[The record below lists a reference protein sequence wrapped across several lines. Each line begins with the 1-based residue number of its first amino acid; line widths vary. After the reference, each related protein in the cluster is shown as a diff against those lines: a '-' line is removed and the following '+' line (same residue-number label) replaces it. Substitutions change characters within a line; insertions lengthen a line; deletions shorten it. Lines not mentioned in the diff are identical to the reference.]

1 MRLSGELVDPRG
13 EVMIGG
19 TGSAPR
25 RGHPRGPL
33 TIGFLVNE
41 FNPSSGPDF
50 TRYTEV
56 LEQEFRHRL
65 DVTAVVRRHKP
76 VLSRPAGD
84 EMLASFRAC
93 AGVVNGLAK

>member
-1 MRLSGELVDPRG
+1 MEISGELIDPRG
-13 EVMIGG
+13 EVVVDHAAL
-19 TGSAPR
+19 APR
-25 RGHPRGPL
+25 RGHTQGPV

-56 LEQEFRHRL
+56 LEREFRHRL
-65 DVTAVVRRHKP
+65 EVDAVVRQHKP

-84 EMLASFRAC
+84 DLLASYRAC

>member
-1 MRLSGELVDPRG
+1 MKQIGELVDPRG
-13 EVMIGG
+13 EVVVND
-19 TGSAPR
+19 AELALR
-25 RGHPRGPL
+25 RGHTQGPL

-56 LEQEFRHRL
+56 LEREFRHRL
-65 DVTAVVRRHKP
+65 DVTAVVRQHKP

>member
-1 MRLSGELVDPRG
+1 MKLTGELVDPRG
-13 EVMIGG
+13 EAVVDNTAMA
-19 TGSAPR
+19 SR
-25 RGHPRGPL
+25 RGHTQGPL

-41 FNPSSGPDF
+41 RNPSSGPDF

-56 LEQEFRHRL
+56 LEQELRRRL
-65 DVTAVVRRHKP
+65 DVDAVVRQHKP

-84 EMLASFRAC
+84 DMLASFRAC

>member
-1 MRLSGELVDPRG
+1 MQLAGELVDPRG
-13 EVMIGG
+13 VVVANDA
-19 TGSAPR
+19 SLAPR
-25 RGHPRGPL
+25 RGNTQGPL

-41 FNPSSGPDF
+41 YNPSSGPDF

-65 DVTAVVRRHKP
+65 DVSAVVRQHKP

-84 EMLASFRAC
+84 DMLASFRAC
-93 AGVVNGLAK
+93 AAVVNGLAK

>member
-1 MRLSGELVDPRG
+1 MKLIGELVDPRG
-13 EVMIGG
+13 QVVVNDAALA
-19 TGSAPR
+19 SR
-25 RGHPRGPL
+25 RGHTQGPL

-41 FNPSSGPDF
+41 YNPSSGPDF

-56 LEQEFRHRL
+56 LEQEFRNRL
-65 DVTAVVRRHKP
+65 DVDAVVRQHKP

-84 EMLASFRAC
+84 DMLASFRAC

>member
-1 MRLSGELVDPRG
+1 MKLVGELVDPRG
-13 EVMIGG
+13 EVVVDDA
-19 TGSAPR
+19 SLAPR
-25 RGHPRGPL
+25 RGHSQGPL

-41 FNPSSGPDF
+41 YNPSSGPDF

-65 DVTAVVRRHKP
+65 DVTAVVRQHKP

>member
-1 MRLSGELVDPRG
+1 MKLLGELVDPRG
-13 EVMIGG
+13 KVVLNDGEL
-19 TGSAPR
+19 APR
-25 RGHPRGPL
+25 RGHTQGRL

-56 LEQEFRHRL
+56 LEREFRHRL
-65 DVTAVVRRHKP
+65 DVTAVVRQHKP

>member
-1 MRLSGELVDPRG
+1 MKLAGELVDPRG
-13 EVMIGG
+13 QVVANDGDL
-19 TGSAPR
+19 APR
-25 RGHPRGPL
+25 RGHTQGPL

-41 FNPSSGPDF
+41 YNPSSGPDF

-56 LEQEFRHRL
+56 LEQEFGYRL
-65 DVTAVVRRHKP
+65 DVTAVVRQHKP

>member
-1 MRLSGELVDPRG
+1 MKSVGELVDPRG
-13 EVMIGG
+13 EVVIGG
-19 TGSAPR
+19 EALAPR
-25 RGHPRGPL
+25 RGHTQGPL

-41 FNPSSGPDF
+41 YNPSSGPNF

-56 LEQEFRHRL
+56 LEQEFSHRL
-65 DVTAVVRRHKP
+65 DVTAVVRQHKP

-84 EMLASFRAC
+84 DMLASFRAC

>member
-1 MRLSGELVDPRG
+1 MKLLGELVDPRG
-13 EVMIGG
+13 EVVVNHGEL
-19 TGSAPR
+19 APR
-25 RGHPRGPL
+25 RGHSRGPM

-56 LEQEFRHRL
+56 LEREFRHRL
-65 DVTAVVRRHKP
+65 DVTAVVRQHKP

-84 EMLASFRAC
+84 DMLASFRAC

>member
-1 MRLSGELVDPRG
+1 MKSIGELVDPRG
-13 EVMIGG
+13 QVVVKD
-19 TGSAPR
+19 SALAVR
-25 RGHPRGPL
+25 RGHTQGPL

-41 FNPSSGPDF
+41 YNPSSGPDF

-56 LEQEFRHRL
+56 LEQEFSHRL
-65 DVTAVVRRHKP
+65 DVDAVVRQHKP

>member
-1 MRLSGELVDPRG
+1 MRLTGELVDPRG
-13 EVMIGG
+13 QVVLND
-19 TGSAPR
+19 SDLAPR
-25 RGHPRGPL
+25 RGHTQGPL
-33 TIGFLVNE
+33 TIGFLINE
-41 FNPSSGPDF
+41 YNPSSGPDF

-56 LEQEFRHRL
+56 LEQEFSHRL
-65 DVTAVVRRHKP
+65 DVTAVVRQHKP

>member
-1 MRLSGELVDPRG
+1 MKLVGELVDPRG
-13 EVMIGG
+13 EVVVNDA
-19 TGSAPR
+19 SLAPR
-25 RGHPRGPL
+25 RGHTQGPL

-56 LEQEFRHRL
+56 LEQEFIHRL
-65 DVTAVVRRHKP
+65 DVTAVVRQHKP

-84 EMLASFRAC
+84 DMLASFRAC

>member
-1 MRLSGELVDPRG
+1 MKLVGELVDPRG
-13 EVMIGG
+13 EVVV
-19 TGSAPR
+19 SDEALAPR
-25 RGHPRGPL
+25 RGHTQGPL

-41 FNPSSGPDF
+41 YNPSSGPDF

-56 LEQEFRHRL
+56 LEQEFNHRL
-65 DVTAVVRRHKP
+65 DVSAVVRQHKP

>member
-1 MRLSGELVDPRG
+1 MKSIGELVDPRG
-13 EVMIGG
+13 EVVVHEGQL
-19 TGSAPR
+19 APR
-25 RGHPRGPL
+25 RGHTQGPL

-56 LEQEFRHRL
+56 LEREFRHRL
-65 DVTAVVRRHKP
+65 DVTAVVRQHKP

-84 EMLASFRAC
+84 EMLATFRAC

>member
-1 MRLSGELVDPRG
+1 MEMIGELVDPRG
-13 EVMIGG
+13 EVVVTAGEL
-19 TGSAPR
+19 APR
-25 RGHPRGPL
+25 RGHTQGPL

-56 LEQEFRHRL
+56 LEREFRHRL
-65 DVTAVVRRHKP
+65 DVTAVVRQHKP

>member
-1 MRLSGELVDPRG
+1 MKLTGELVDPRG
-13 EVMIGG
+13 QVVVNDGEL
-19 TGSAPR
+19 APR
-25 RGHPRGPL
+25 LGHTQGPL

-41 FNPSSGPDF
+41 YNPSSGPDF

-65 DVTAVVRRHKP
+65 DVDAVVRQHKP

-84 EMLASFRAC
+84 DMLASFRAC

>member
-1 MRLSGELVDPRG
+1 MTGELVDPRG
-13 EVMIGG
+13 QVVV
-19 TGSAPR
+19 TDDVLASR
-25 RGHPRGPL
+25 RGHTQGPL

-41 FNPSSGPDF
+41 YNPSSGPDF

-65 DVTAVVRRHKP
+65 DVEAVVRQHKP

-84 EMLASFRAC
+84 EMLASFRSC
-93 AGVVNGLAK
+93 AGVINGLAK

>member
-1 MRLSGELVDPRG
+1 MKLMGELVDPRG
-13 EVMIGG
+13 QVVVNDDAL
-19 TGSAPR
+19 APR
-25 RGHPRGPL
+25 QGHTQGPL

-41 FNPSSGPDF
+41 YNPSSGPDF

-65 DVTAVVRRHKP
+65 DVTAVVRQHKP

>member
-1 MRLSGELVDPRG
+1 
-13 EVMIGG
+13 MIGG
-19 TGSAPR
+19 AGLAAR
-25 RGHPRGPL
+25 RGHTRGPL
-33 TIGFLVNE
+33 IIGFLVNE

-56 LEQEFRHRL
+56 LEQKFRHRL
-65 DVTAVVRRHKP
+65 DVTAVIRRHKP
-76 VLSRPAGD
+76 LLSRPAGD

>member
-1 MRLSGELVDPRG
+1 MKSIGELVDPRG
-13 EVMIGG
+13 RVVVDDG
-19 TGSAPR
+19 ALAAR
-25 RGHPRGPL
+25 RGHTQGPL

-41 FNPSSGPDF
+41 YNPSSGPDF

-56 LEQEFRHRL
+56 LEQEFCHRL
-65 DVTAVVRRHKP
+65 DVDAVVRQYKP

-84 EMLASFRAC
+84 DMLASFRAC